1 MLLSFPI
8 PTVFSASGVFFA
20 GRSATSFSLFGASG
34 SSSISIPSFPFSSML
49 SRAFNADRRSNF
61 SASSASCSK
70 GLVTSTFAVSSWCST
85 VSSFVWASMSCFGM
99 DSSAWLIR
107 EILPSGSE
115 PTSRLWES
123 CPFRFITNL
132 WLNASKDTAILKP
145 AYSPMTAGA
154 LTVFISLHISTRAVP
169 ASFLSV

>member
-1 MLLSFPI
+1 
-8 PTVFSASGVFFA
+8 
-20 GRSATSFSLFGASG
+20 
-34 SSSISIPSFPFSSML
+34 
-49 SRAFNADRRSNF
+49 
-61 SASSASCSK
+61 
-70 GLVTSTFAVSSWCST
+70 
-85 VSSFVWASMSCFGM
+85 M

-115 PTSRLWES
+115 PTSRLCES

-169 ASFLSV
+169 ASFLSVKSLSPTFMENCSLSTGRFTFVVWMSACIPLIRSFKIVICWGYCFAMLSSKRYFWLVWFAFISFNFETWISRSIFSLM